1 MHTIRISILAD
12 TASALQARISFSGDP
27 QRAIGVPRG
36 KKMKKQDPV
45 DGRWL
50 TVEEMRL
57 VADLRI
63 MHSKVDELFEVV
75 TELRR
80 RHDEVSIRIFADRP
94 VLERDISRVDEM
106 YLWFI
111 SLKDETYSKKF
122 G

>member
-1 MHTIRISILAD
+1 
-12 TASALQARISFSGDP
+12 
-27 QRAIGVPRG
+27 
-36 KKMKKQDPV
+36 MKNQDPV

-50 TVEEMRL
+50 SVEEIRL

-63 MHSKVDELFEVV
+63 MHSKVDELFQVV

-80 RHDEVSIRIFADRP
+80 RHDEASIRKYADRP

-111 SLKDETYSKKF
+111 NLKDAAYKTKF